1 MVEIIL
7 ITFFLGLIIYSSVNG
22 LEFVEFIPS
31 IAVLAAALFKFVP
44 TINRCMVSIQRLE
57 GSKPAIENIY
67 EKLNLYE
74 ENKIN
79 KIEKNSYPLKFD
91 NEISLK
97 DIKFSFSG
105 SDENVLEG
113 LNLKIKKNQKIGI
126 CGDTGSGK
134 STLAKIIM
142 GVIPPTDGSILV
154 DGQNINEKIN
164 SWQKIISYIPQKIF
178 LFESSL
184 KNNIKL
190 FQDDDDDNKF
200 NEIIKKV
207 FLDSNLFFNLSN
219 DIKENHSKLSGGE
232 LKKIGVARAFYKDHE
247 VLIID
252 EGTAGLDSA
261 YAKYIIS
268 EILKIEKTVVFVS
281 HDLDLLKN
289 FDVIYKLES
298 KKVVQ

>member
-1 MVEIIL
+1 MK
-7 ITFFLGLIIYSSVNG
+7 SSVIR
-22 LEFVEFIPS
+22 EMTTEEV
-31 IAVLAAALFKFVP
+31 
-44 TINRCMVSIQRLE
+44 QD
-57 GSKPAIENIY
+57 
-67 EKLNLYE
+67 KL
-74 ENKIN
+74 I
-79 KIEKNSYPLKFD
+79 
-91 NEISLK
+91 
-97 DIKFSFSG
+97 
-105 SDENVLEG
+105 DE
-113 LNLKIKKNQKIGI
+113 
-126 CGDTGSGK
+126 K